1 MRKCLIL
8 FLLGALLLFC
18 HKSFAGLLLLQ
29 YEYQKAMRQVELLTK
44 ANAFI
49 DKDSINTKLIPDLCV
64 LTDWGSLEIPHQ
76 LLLLEEKDRYDYW
89 SSYQKLFTE
98 YLPLAAYQTNADSL
112 VQKTFNATLLSKG
125 ILLNTSRTI
134 QQILQ
139 TTEDMNLLDT
149 YKDYQRNM
157 KEYNSLSER
166 NDTLSIF
173 EKIKKKSLNN
183 SIIEQKSK
191 LLSNKYLASLSNI
204 MQITWLQL
212 KSCLEDKD
220 IAIEFINFNVPQ
232 KGNIYAALILKKEKE
247 SPVMVPLFFD
257 KDMPKISHYPF
268 VDEKWAY
275 KNIWKPLM
283 PYIRG
288 VRNIYFSPVGI
299 MNKFPVEYLP
309 DEQGVTIN
317 KIYNMY
323 RLSCTRELLTSREFD
338 ATEKI
343 NCSAWGGLR
352 YDTARVDISINN
364 DEFRQA
370 LIGAKYLPATKKEI
384 MSIENEFKCYGSGCE
399 IVTGNDGTEQNF
411 YRLSG
416 KDFAVIHIATHGY
429 YKTKVNDSIRYDE
442 DEALTRSGLLLSGAN
457 NTLIYGIPCEKNND
471 GILTALEVSRLDLSH
486 VDLVTLSACQTGQG
500 DETSEGIL
508 GLQRGFKKA
517 GVQSVLVSLCPVKD
531 EATAI
536 FMTSFYKYYLEFK
549 NKQEALRLAQ
559 QSLQAWNKGFYNDFK
574 YWSPFVLIDG
584 LNFSRPSFFNKTILD
599 KVIARPRKHYKINPF
614 FLIAKKNN
622 NQKEL
627 TKNNVDKLFK
637 AAQEAKK
644 ILQKLIDLNTGVKNI
659 KSDTLTEDETN
670 EALIKLWNDRVSKQE
685 NK

>member
-1 MRKCLIL
+1 M
-8 FLLGALLLFC
+8 
-18 HKSFAGLLLLQ
+18 
-29 YEYQKAMRQVELLTK
+29 
-44 ANAFI
+44 
-49 DKDSINTKLIPDLCV
+49 
-64 LTDWGSLEIPHQ
+64 
-76 LLLLEEKDRYDYW
+76 
-89 SSYQKLFTE
+89 
-98 YLPLAAYQTNADSL
+98 
-112 VQKTFNATLLSKG
+112 
-125 ILLNTSRTI
+125 
-134 QQILQ
+134 
-139 TTEDMNLLDT
+139 
-149 YKDYQRNM
+149 
-157 KEYNSLSER
+157 
-166 NDTLSIF
+166 
-173 EKIKKKSLNN
+173 
-183 SIIEQKSK
+183 
-191 LLSNKYLASLSNI
+191 
-204 MQITWLQL
+204 
-212 KSCLEDKD
+212 
-220 IAIEFINFNVPQ
+220 
-232 KGNIYAALILKKEKE
+232 ALILKKEKE

-429 YKTKVNDSIRYDE
+429 YKSKVNDSIRYDE

-457 NTLIYGIPCEKNND
+457 NTLIHGIPCEKNND
-471 GILTALEVSRLDLSH
+471 GILTALEVSGLDLSH

-599 KVIARPRKHYKINPF
+599 KVVARPRKHYKINP

-627 TKNNVDKLFK
+627 AKINVDKLFK